1 MRTYVRLAVLGSA
14 TRESKVSSVPSW
26 RARGEEGLEWEY
38 ILELGGVVV
47 ERFSRTLFHCAWEGM
62 SIRVAQI
69 SDGGAVMRMVDWRD
83 GILFFLLLAFGGAG
97 L

>member
-1 MRTYVRLAVLGSA
+1 
-14 TRESKVSSVPSW
+14 
-26 RARGEEGLEWEY
+26 
-38 ILELGGVVV
+38 
-47 ERFSRTLFHCAWEGM
+47 M

-83 GILFFLLLAFGGAG
+83 GILFFLLLAFGNVG